1 MTQVILR
8 LTLSSNSIG
17 PFNVYIDSLDT
28 DPIHSGVSRDQ
39 LTAGLVLTL
48 QGTTGGTIY
57 KIIVENLQ
65 ENCDNQT
72 IIKEITVFDNT
83 PEPTSTQTPT
93 PTQTNLPSVTPTQTP
108 TITPSSTVTPTP
120 SVSMGA
126 TPPPTSTLTATPT
139 NTLTPS
145 ITPTTSLPPVGKGY
159 LLIEPVSLGDEV
171 VEAMNNLGTE
181 FPDFLGFNRLYS
193 IDSEQSMVNY
203 MMLYADNL
211 VDGLLWYELNIPLTG
226 PTAGLFDEIGI
237 PAGTINEFAWF
248 TFVIPPQLMG
258 SSNSNLTIVEL
269 GNQPGNYNTSL
280 VTDSSVYNFG
290 SAYYNGATFINNNY
304 KFYTTWP
311 DQGLRLNNSST
322 DLFFKG
328 KKIN

>member
-65 ENCDNQT
+65 ENCENTT
-72 IIKEITVFDNT
+72 IVKEITVFDNT
-83 PEPTSTQTPT
+83 PEPTLTPTQTPTQSNQPTPTQTQTPT
-93 PTQTNLPSVTPTQTP
+93 PTLTA
-108 TITPSSTVTPTP
+108 TVTPTP
-120 SVSMGA
+120 SLTMGA
-126 TPPPTSTLTATPT
+126 TPSTTPTLTATPT
-139 NTLTPS
+139 NTPTPS
-145 ITPTTSLPPVGKGY
+145 VTPTTSLPPTGKAL
-159 LLIEPVSLGDEV
+159 LLIEPISLGDEV
-171 VEAMNNLGTE
+171 SDAMNTLGTE
-181 FPDFLGFNRLYS
+181 YPDFLGFSRLNMFR
-193 IDSEQSMVNY
+193 SEQSMDNY
-203 MMLYADNL
+203 MMLYSGNL

-226 PTAGLFDEIGI
+226 PRQGLFYEIGI
-237 PAGTINEFAWF
+237 PMGTVNEFAWY
-248 TFVIPPQLMG
+248 TFVIPTEFMG
-258 SSNSNLTIVEL
+258 GPNNNLTIIEK
-269 GNQPGNYNTSL
+269 GSQPNGTDVSI
-280 VTDSSVYNFG
+280 VTESAVYNYG
-290 SAYYNGATFINNNY
+290 SVYYNGPTFLNKNY

-311 DQGLRLNNSST
+311 DQALRLDNSST
-322 DLFFKG
+322 DLFFRG